1 MWTISSLSPPTL
13 CPPPFNFLRI
23 RTLSIIPVN
32 CPEVWLKT
40 LPQLT
45 SLQNGLLRLGMRLFS
60 PILVASTLIPLIS
73 AVPAGSS
80 ITPPPLQP
88 SHFSHSS
95 PRPWTRLR
103 DWIIGSIWD
112 IDHQHCSSKHSSPP
126 SNIHDRYG
134 SDVVLRF
141 HLRQPDEA
149 EALASASQVLFL
161 DIWAITAKFVDI
173 RLADDMVSFSSERFM
188 IFSLI
193 VS

>member
-1 MWTISSLSPPTL
+1 
-13 CPPPFNFLRI
+13 
-23 RTLSIIPVN
+23 
-32 CPEVWLKT
+32 
-40 LPQLT
+40 
-45 SLQNGLLRLGMRLFS
+45 MRLFS

-80 ITPPPLQP
+80 ITPPPPLQP
-88 SHFSHSS
+88 SHFTHSS
-95 PRPWTRLR
+95 PRPWARLR

-112 IDHQHCSSKHSSPP
+112 IDHKHRSSKHSSPP

-161 DIWAITAKFVDI
+161 DIWAITSEFVDI
-173 RLADDMVSFSSERFM
+173 RLADDMVSLYSEHFM

-193 VS
+193 IP

>member
-1 MWTISSLSPPTL
+1 
-13 CPPPFNFLRI
+13 
-23 RTLSIIPVN
+23 
-32 CPEVWLKT
+32 
-40 LPQLT
+40 
-45 SLQNGLLRLGMRLFS
+45 MRLFS

-80 ITPPPLQP
+80 ITPPPPLQP
-88 SHFSHSS
+88 SHFTHSN
-95 PRPWTRLR
+95 PRPWARLR

-112 IDHQHCSSKHSSPP
+112 IDHKHCSSKHSSPP

-161 DIWAITAKFVDI
+161 DIWAITSKFVDI
-173 RLADDMVSFSSERFM
+173 RLADDMVSFSSKRFM
-188 IFSLI
+188 ILSLI
-193 VS
+193 IL